1 MNIPLVKEVFPVENG
16 LFYHLHYSLNDI
28 ITDADLDDMFV
39 ANLGLK
45 SISPIVS
52 HILDGKRQLSQA
64 DLTRLARM
72 ILGKYKYKW
81 DKDLA
86 VMEAEYDPL
95 HNYLD
100 EYQEH
105 RDEVRDEENVET
117 KNLTTGVQEA
127 GTHGNTRT
135 DNLEE
140 NRTGTDDSTTT
151 ETGSANRYGLNSS
164 SATGVTT
171 DSATTTVDDDN
182 TMRRVNTGTQT
193 NSGTDSLNRTVSET
207 GTDRN
212 ERDADNDYDKEGYHR
227 GNIGNISTQKLI
239 NEELELWKWNIIDEI
254 MNDVRDFCTIAMYI
268 F

>member
-16 LFYHLHYSLNDI
+16 LFYHLHYQLNEI

-64 DLTRLARM
+64 DLARLARM

-81 DKDLA
+81 DKDMA
-86 VMEAEYDPL
+86 VMEAQYDPL

-100 EYQEH
+100 EYHEH
-105 RDEVRDEENVET
+105 RDEVRDEQDVET
-117 KNLTTGVQEA
+117 RNLTTGVQEA
-127 GTHGNTRT
+127 GTHSNTRT

-151 ETGSANRYGLNSS
+151 ETGSANRYGLNSINAS
-164 SATGVTT
+164 GVTT
-171 DSATTTVDDDN
+171 DSASTIVDDDN

-193 NSGTDSLNRTVSET
+193 NSGTDNLNRTVTET

-212 ERDADNDYDKEGYHR
+212 ERDTDNDYDKDGYHR